1 MGDKNYEIR
10 KDPIVEAVIGQFD
23 KRSEV
28 GIKKYGTTL
37 DREDLTTE
45 EWLDNAIEECMDL
58 MLYLYRIKKDIIKWE
73 QNK

>member
-1 MGDKNYEIR
+1 MVDS
-10 KDPIVEAVIGQFD
+10 IVKEVVNKI
-23 KRSEV
+23 KSRSEI

>member
-1 MGDKNYEIR
+1 MVDS
-10 KDPIVEAVIGQFD
+10 IVEEVVNKI
-23 KRSEV
+23 KSRSEI

-37 DREDLTTE
+37 DREDLSIE

>member
-1 MGDKNYEIR
+1 MD
-10 KDPIVEAVIGQFD
+10 DSIVEEVVNKI
-23 KRSEV
+23 KSRSEV

-37 DREDLTTE
+37 DRQDLSTE

>member
-1 MGDKNYEIR
+1 MD
-10 KDPIVEAVIGQFD
+10 DSIVKEVVNKI
-23 KRSEV
+23 KSRSEI